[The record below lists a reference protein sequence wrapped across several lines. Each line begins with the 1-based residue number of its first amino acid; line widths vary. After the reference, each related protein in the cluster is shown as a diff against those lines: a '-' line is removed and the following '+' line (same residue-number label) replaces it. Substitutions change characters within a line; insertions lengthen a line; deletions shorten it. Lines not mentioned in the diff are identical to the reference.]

1 MTLQRIVVMLKFAV
15 PGGFPYGN
23 EELKEFLG
31 GMVREGKVEVG
42 VGGNY
47 RVVHGGGG

>member
-1 MTLQRIVVMLKFAV
+1 MPLARIVMMLKFAV

-31 GMVREGKVEVG
+31 RRVKEGKLEMVG
-42 VGGNY
+42 GGNY
-47 RVVHGGGG
+47 KIVK